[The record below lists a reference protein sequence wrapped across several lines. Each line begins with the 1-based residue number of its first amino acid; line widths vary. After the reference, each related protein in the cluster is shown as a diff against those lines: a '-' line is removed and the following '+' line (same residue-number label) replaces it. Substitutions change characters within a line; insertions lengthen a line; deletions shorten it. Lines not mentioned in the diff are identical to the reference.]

1 MTAER
6 IQEILHQQL
15 AGCVAVVENPEQDG
29 VHFQA
34 RVMSP
39 LFVGKTRVQQ
49 HQLVYGAL
57 GDLMQEA
64 IHALALRTYTPDQ
77 WEG

>member
-1 MTAER
+1 VTAEK
-6 IQEILHQQL
+6 IQEILQQQL
-15 AGCVAVVENPEQDG
+15 ADCVAVVENPERDG

-57 GDLMQEA
+57 GDLMHEA
-64 IHALALRTYTPDQ
+64 IHALALRTFTPDQ

>member
-6 IQEILHQQL
+6 IQEILQQQL
-15 AGCVAVVENPEQDG
+15 SGCVAIVENPERDG

-34 RVMSP
+34 RVMCP
-39 LFVGKTRVQQ
+39 GFVGKTRVQQ

-57 GDLMQEA
+57 GDLMHEA